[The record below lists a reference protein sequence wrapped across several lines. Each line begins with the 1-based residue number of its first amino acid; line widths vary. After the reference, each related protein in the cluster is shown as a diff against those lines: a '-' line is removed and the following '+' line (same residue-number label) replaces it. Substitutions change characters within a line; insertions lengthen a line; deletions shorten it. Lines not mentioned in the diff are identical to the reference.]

1 MQAFDRHIGSRMRF
15 ESIQVKFQ
23 TDGWNCG
30 VWTLVVDEAFAAY
43 CDSAYYG
50 KGTFG
55 SFLTTWAARR
65 GRGVV
70 DLNAVRGS
78 GSRRDAVTGNEK
90 FIREERKRV
99 RERLLFAAMEK
110 RLPLN
115 DGPRVDIF
123 VEEGTVSTDPMGV
136 DESDDDE

>member
-1 MQAFDRHIGSRMRF
+1 
-15 ESIQVKFQ
+15 
-23 TDGWNCG
+23 
-30 VWTLVVDEAFAAY
+30 
-43 CDSAYYG
+43 
-50 KGTFG
+50 
-55 SFLTTWAARR
+55 
-65 GRGVV
+65 
-70 DLNAVRGS
+70 
-78 GSRRDAVTGNEK
+78 VTGNEK

>member
-1 MQAFDRHIGSRMRF
+1 MRF